1 MFLLNWFVSSRQ
13 IHTIMLI
20 ELLKVDLEFAIESV
34 GRFAFRLPSDHAGG
48 YEFIIF
54 FVNYCFDRV
63 IVGVISLLI
72 PDILIYSLFVS
83 IFFPTCSSNRPIIY
97 VANWTFQC
105 SEVVLLLYVVCY
117 FFVFRCDL
125 HVFLYKVYLI
135 HCFFVCF
142 YLLAVRMDN
151 FAGGLYSDLLRIRA
165 RTSRAV

>member
-1 MFLLNWFVSSRQ
+1 
-13 IHTIMLI
+13 MLI

-83 IFFPTCSSNRPIIY
+83 IFFRPVRQIDRSSMLQTELFSVARLYFCS
-97 VANWTFQC
+97 
-105 SEVVLLLYVVCY
+105 
-117 FFVFRCDL
+117 
-125 HVFLYKVYLI
+125 
-135 HCFFVCF
+135 
-142 YLLAVRMDN
+142 M
-151 FAGGLYSDLLRIRA
+151 
-165 RTSRAV
+165 